1 MTSTQL
7 LSSDADSALTVVQN
21 LLASLS
27 IPSSSGR
34 ARFDATLHPH
44 GHMVHARYS
53 RVSEPVFHNFDNT
66 SPDSLQAFV
75 AASGCWNDPS
85 DRAKGA
91 DAESGPN
98 LVVLDS
104 TTSTVQQRDTEKEQ
118 LPEFE
123 ESIAGEA
130 TVMVDHDI
138 AMVWAPF
145 YFRSKGKVSHVGTNI
160 FNLVKVY
167 KDGKVG
173 GDDWEWKVATALDTA
188 RAPSDEEASISL

>member
-1 MTSTQL
+1 MSSQT
-7 LSSDADSALTVVQN
+7 LSPDAESALSVIQN

-27 IPSSSGR
+27 IPSSAGR
-34 ARFDATLHPH
+34 AHFDSALYPQ

-53 RVSEPVFHNFDNT
+53 RVSEPVFHNFDNA

-75 AASGCWNDPS
+75 AASGCWEPPS
-85 DRAKGA
+85 DRADSAKE
-91 DAESGPN
+91 ESGPN

-104 TTSTVQQRDTEKEQ
+104 TTPAVQESDTEKSQ

-138 AMVWAPF
+138 AMVWCPF
-145 YFRSKGKVSHVGTNI
+145 YFRSRGKVSHVGTNI
-160 FNLVKVY
+160 FTLVKVY

-188 RAPSDEEASISL
+188 RAPSDEDVGFLP